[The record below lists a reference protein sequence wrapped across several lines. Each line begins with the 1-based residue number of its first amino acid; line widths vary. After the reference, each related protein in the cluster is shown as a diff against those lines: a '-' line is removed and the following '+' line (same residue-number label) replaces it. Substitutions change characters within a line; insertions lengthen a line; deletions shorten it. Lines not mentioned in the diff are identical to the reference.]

1 MVLFTEGDAL
11 VPMSFIED
19 DLLWCPDNDGRLVDI
34 ASCLDGTT
42 TTNGNEPQGQVIG
55 NGLPGGGGGGGQVGN
70 NSSVPP
76 NPQTATSILAAN
88 LNNNNNNN
96 TSNHNHNNISS
107 SSSSSSCNASSTTVV
122 ATACDLANLDS
133 LEGEP
138 EEILR
143 QLAENPFE
151 IEYFFSDMPG
161 VEVKEEI
168 DMVGYDDSTAFIT
181 SSFTPSS
188 PGLPPSAMNGA
199 LDNGGVSTTTGQS
212 QNRYSISANS
222 LLAEKLMGAQLTT
235 TTTAGDA
242 EALLAMG
249 QQRPAG
255 KPPDQIKGRRR
266 RFVV

>member
-34 ASCLDGTT
+34 ASCLDGANNA
-42 TTNGNEPQGQVIG
+42 NGQATG
-55 NGLPGGGGGGGQVGN
+55 NAGGGGGGG
-70 NSSVPP
+70 SSI
-76 NPQTATSILAAN
+76 NTQMITAASGPQSATAAAVLAAMEQLQQQQQQMEN
-88 LNNNNNNN
+88 D
-96 TSNHNHNNISS
+96 SNNNISS
-107 SSSSSSCNASSTTVV
+107 SSSQGMSSCNEDGGGGEAAPVH
-122 ATACDLANLDS
+122 CDLANLDS

-168 DMVGYDDSTAFIT
+168 LTDMVGYDDSTAYIT

-188 PGLPPSAMNGA
+188 PGLPPSMNGT
-199 LDNGGVSTTTGQS
+199 VSTTTGGNGQH
-212 QNRYSISANS
+212 QGRYSISASS
-222 LLAEKLMGAQLTT
+222 LLAGKLMAASSNTNNNR
-235 TTTAGDA
+235 DA
-242 EALLAMG
+242 EGLMTMG
-249 QQRPAG
+249 QQKPAG
-255 KPPDQIKGRRR
+255 KPPDPNKGK
-266 RFVV
+266 